1 MLIKLIKMLI
11 IVMLFDDR
19 MFSMCLD
26 SMLNEDVTF
35 MMCLDTMLVVFSNV
49 FFDDNMFTTH
59 LISVWSS
66 R

>member
-26 SMLNEDVTF
+26 SMLDKDVTF
-35 MMCLDTMLVVFSNV
+35 TMCLDTMFVVFSNV
-49 FFDDNMFTTH
+49 FFDDSMFTKH
-59 LISVWSS
+59 LIFV
-66 R
+66 